1 MEKIKKMIVSFGI
14 LFLISVIG
22 EILHEVIPLPVPASV
37 YGLLILFAALVLK
50 WIKLDWV
57 ETGADILVTIMPLLF
72 VPSVVKIVTLQ
83 ELIMDNLIAILVVIV
98 CSSIV
103 VMVVTGKVAQKMIE
117 KMEKKD
123 AS

>member
-1 MEKIKKMIVSFGI
+1 MIVSFGI

>member
-14 LFLISVIG
+14 LFLISIVG
-22 EILHEVIPLPVPASV
+22 EILHAVIPLPVPASV
-37 YGLLILFAALVLK
+37 YGLVILFMGLVSK
-50 WIKLDWV
+50 IIKLDWV
-57 ETGADILVTIMPLLF
+57 ETSADILVAIMPLLF
-72 VPSVVKIVTLQ
+72 VPSVVKIATLQ
-83 ELIMDNLIAILVVIV
+83 ELIMENLIGILIVIV

-123 AS
+123 VS